1 MWVWREVK
9 RLESVVA
16 GGGGV
21 NEVEGAGR
29 GSRKVAVRS
38 SVICQGSRPKSVKRR
53 KKTDRGDDDG
63 PSC

>member
-1 MWVWREVK
+1 MAESTGRGARSGRERMWVWREVK

-38 SVICQGSRPKSVKRR
+38 SVICREHKSWL
-53 KKTDRGDDDG
+53 T
-63 PSC
+63 